1 MALLG
6 RHKFPAIGKTRLSL
20 GLAGLCLFLTILTA
34 CSDQVSDIVGPSN
47 SGFTIGIKAFYG
59 EAGLP
64 ADGTSQATIRVEVT
78 DEMGRGVDTTVT
90 LTTTRGTLGT
100 ASLTIANGVG
110 VTTLTSVSTPGT
122 ATVVATVENVTAHT
136 IVPIVNITTAA
147 T

>member
-6 RHKFPAIGKTRLSL
+6 KQTMSRFGKSRLSL
-20 GLAGLCLFLTILTA
+20 GLAGLCLLLTFVTA
-34 CSDQVSDIVGPSN
+34 CSDQVSELVGPSN
-47 SGFTIGIKAFYG
+47 SGFSLGIKAFYG

-78 DEMGRGVDTTVT
+78 DEMGRGVNTTVT

-100 ASLTIANGVG
+100 ASLTISNGVG
-110 VTTLTSVSTPGT
+110 VTTLTSVTTAGT
-122 ATVVATVENVTAHT
+122 ATIVATVENITAHT
-136 IVPIVNITTAA
+136 IVPIVNITNAA

>member
-6 RHKFPAIGKTRLSL
+6 KHNWLSFTKTRLSC
-20 GLAGLCLFLTILTA
+20 GLAGLCLLLAALSA

-47 SGFTIGIKAFYG
+47 SGFSIGIKAFYG

-78 DEMGRGVDTTVT
+78 DELGRGVNTTVT
-90 LTTTRGTLGT
+90 LTTTMGTLGT
-100 ASLTIANGVG
+100 SSLTVSNGVG

-122 ATVVATVENVTAHT
+122 ATVVATVENITAYT
-136 IVPIVNITTAA
+136 IVPIVNITGAA